1 MRHFPFHLRLPGAH
15 LLTVVLVTT
24 LCMPASRAADP
35 RQAIVL
41 DESEQAFV
49 LNEMRQYVVSLQ
61 RILTALA
68 NDDPI
73 ALGQAARTMGMQ
85 AMRDAPSTLM
95 GKLPMEFRRLGMPTH
110 KAFDEIADA
119 AESGEDTRAILGR
132 LGTVLNNC
140 VACHASYRL
149 SPAGAGD

>member
-1 MRHFPFHLRLPGAH
+1 MTHSPVRFRWLSAL
-15 LLTVVLVTT
+15 LLTVT
-24 LCMPASRAADP
+24 LLTILFTPAGRAADP

-41 DESEQAFV
+41 DEAEQAFV

-61 RILTALA
+61 QILTALA

-73 ALGQAARTMGMQ
+73 AVGQAARTMGMQ

-95 GKLPMEFRRLGMPTH
+95 GKLPMEFRQLGMPTH

-119 AESGEDTRAILGR
+119 AESGEDTQAILGR
-132 LGTVLNNC
+132 LGSVLTNC

-149 SPAGAGD
+149 SPAKTGH

>member
-1 MRHFPFHLRLPGAH
+1 MPHFPFQLRLPAAQ
-15 LLTVVLVTT
+15 LLTVTVLAMMY
-24 LCMPASRAADP
+24 LPASRAADP
-35 RQAIVL
+35 RQPIVL
-41 DESEQAFV
+41 DETEQAFV

-61 RILTALA
+61 QILSALA

-73 ALGQAARTMGMQ
+73 AVGQAARSMGMQ

-119 AESGEDTRAILGR
+119 AESGEDNRAILGR
-132 LGTVLNNC
+132 LGAVLNNC

-149 SPAGAGD
+149 SAAGTGD